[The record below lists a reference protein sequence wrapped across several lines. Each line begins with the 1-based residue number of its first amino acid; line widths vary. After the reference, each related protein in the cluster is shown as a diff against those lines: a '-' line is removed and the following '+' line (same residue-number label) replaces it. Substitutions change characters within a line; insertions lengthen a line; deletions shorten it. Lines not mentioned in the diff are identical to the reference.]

1 MLKNITFFRSSS
13 LGPSQP
19 SRISLW
25 EAKGLAGDLVPPT
38 LFLYTIRI
46 YFLYGRLGISKC
58 PMHAILLLEIR
69 ALVAVVASRS
79 GCGKGG
85 SFPSASL
92 RSKFQTTSESR
103 GKKNQILF
111 VRWGKRASERASE
124 RERER
129 ER

>member
-1 MLKNITFFRSSS
+1 MLKNIAFFRNSS

-38 LFLYTIRI
+38 SFLIYDSYI

-58 PMHAILLLEIR
+58 PMHAILLLKIR

-92 RSKFQTTSESR
+92 RSKFQTTSES
-103 GKKNQILF
+103 
-111 VRWGKRASERASE
+111 
-124 RERER
+124 
-129 ER
+129 